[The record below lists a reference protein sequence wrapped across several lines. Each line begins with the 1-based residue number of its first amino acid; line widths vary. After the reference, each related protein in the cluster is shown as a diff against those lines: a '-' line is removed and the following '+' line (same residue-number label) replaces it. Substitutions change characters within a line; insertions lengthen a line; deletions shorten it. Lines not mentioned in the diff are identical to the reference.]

1 MYLKRLDILGFKT
14 FAART
19 VFEFRPGITAIV
31 GPNGSG
37 KSNVADA
44 VRWVLGEQ
52 SYSAI
57 RSRRAEDVIFSGG
70 GRRAASGFAE
80 VSLTIDNSDRLLPLP
95 YNEVTITRRASR
107 SGENEYQI
115 NRQRVRLRDVQE
127 AVGPLGGSYT
137 IINQGLVDAALNL
150 RPEERRRLFEDAA
163 EIGVYEQRKSEALR
177 RLRETAANIQR
188 CDDVLTE
195 LEPRMRSLK
204 RQASLARGYRDLQ
217 QELQALLG
225 QYYLLQRRSLRS
237 SLAFA
242 EQHEREAATLL
253 QSARIQQAAAADELQ
268 LLRESLRGL
277 RDRLASL
284 HQTSSGLHER
294 AEATQRELVVGIE
307 RATALERRADDLAH
321 QQTDIDL
328 RRTEQSQERQL
339 VLERQQ
345 AASQRLAQE
354 REAAA
359 AHETVLTGHTQALQA
374 ARQALQIAQRDELH
388 TTTALA
394 DVRRRQEQLAV
405 RKLRLVE
412 ELSALAPALAAAQQ
426 NLEQSRVELH
436 QAEEAV
442 AQALDVLAQA
452 EQALSSARATIEASR
467 AELRQLDEHSAQ
479 LQRSLADVEAR
490 LESLTRLQRSYTG
503 VFAGV
508 KAAMQWAEREKRLGF
523 VLVASILRTPAELET
538 AIEVALGSRLQNIV
552 VDHWQDAEDAIE
564 ALRRSNAGR
573 ATFLPLDS
581 LKSQIGEHRSRQ
593 RSDAV
598 LGLAAE
604 LVDTDQRY
612 AVVVWQLLGRTLVV
626 RDLPTARAELR
637 ELSGGWTIV
646 TLAGEQVNSG
656 GAVTGGSQVRESG
669 ALRRERELRE
679 LPERA
684 SSIRAEIALSQ
695 QQRQALLASIAGAE
709 QARRE
714 AEQRQRLALQERDAA
729 QKKLEQERR
738 RLGQAEGDL
747 LLQQRRSAQIEQ
759 EQTELEQQLA
769 QLSLEEHELERRS
782 KQLQEEL
789 ALRRVE
795 EQAWDERDRE
805 AQQQLAGL
813 RAAVAAAEAELRTEQ
828 ALLRAAEQNLA
839 RLQEQQLSI
848 SQRQATLSHEQ
859 TALLARNQELDAIHN
874 SLLVEIDSLR
884 QNIEPLEAQLSTNE
898 SAQNELEQRMTGLTN
913 ALLEAESAH
922 GHASMESQR
931 SRDRLDALWE
941 RAAADDIDLDDL
953 GEGLGFRDQGL
964 GTGDQGSGIGGQGS
978 GIVNRGSE
986 TGDHGSHDR
995 RADASSPD
1003 ATIYQNPLDD
1013 ASAAR
1018 GIPDARGTTPATP
1031 GDASNRLEDSQ
1042 VINIDEL
1049 QARIQSLRSR
1059 IQRMGVIN
1067 PLALEEY
1074 EEASQRYSFMSTQ
1087 LADLRAAETALTELI
1102 SELEGAM
1109 QLRFQQTFK
1118 AVAAEFERT
1127 FERLFG
1133 GGQAQ
1138 LVLTQPGSNG
1148 TGEENGQEH
1157 DAVIG
1162 VDILARPPGKR
1173 QQNLAL
1179 LSGGERALT
1188 AGALLFA
1195 ILTVN
1200 PSPFCVMDEVDAA
1213 LDEANVGRFREA
1225 LAELSLRTQFLVITH
1240 NRGTIEA
1247 ADTIYGVSMGDDS
1260 TSKVLSLRMEEVV
1273 E

>member
-57 RSRRAEDVIFSGG
+57 RSRRAEDLIFSGG
-70 GRRAASGFAE
+70 GRRAPSGFAE
-80 VSLTIDNSDRLLPLP
+80 VSLTIDNTDRLLPLP
-95 YNEVTITRRASR
+95 YNEVTITRRATR
-107 SGENEYQI
+107 AGEHEYQI

-188 CDDVLTE
+188 CDDVLAE
-195 LEPRMRSLK
+195 LEPRLRSLK
-204 RQASLARGYRDLQ
+204 RQASLARGYRDLHT
-217 QELQALLG
+217 ELQALLG
-225 QYYLLQRRSLRS
+225 QFYWAQRHTLCLQ
-237 SLAFA
+237 LASA
-242 EQHEREAATLL
+242 EQAEQAATITL
-253 QSARIQQAAAADELQ
+253 QTARIQQALATQVLQ
-268 LLRESLRGL
+268 DLRDGLRGL
-277 RDRLASL
+277 RERLGGL
-284 HQTSSGLHER
+284 HHQSSALHER
-294 AEATQRELVVGIE
+294 AEAVQRDLVVGLE
-307 RATALERRADDLAH
+307 RAAALERRADDLAH
-321 QQTDIDL
+321 QQAEIDV
-328 RRTEQSQERQL
+328 RRDEQAQERLL
-339 VLERQQ
+339 VFERQQ
-345 AASQRLAQE
+345 AATQRLGQE
-354 REAAA
+354 REAAM
-359 AHETVLTGHTQALQA
+359 TQEQLLATQLQELQSV
-374 ARQALQIAQRDELH
+374 RQALQSAQRAEL
-388 TTTALA
+388 TSTTALA
-394 DVRRRQEQLAV
+394 DARRRHEHMAV
-405 RKLRLVE
+405 RVLRLAE
-412 ELSALAPALAAAQQ
+412 EHASLAPALMLAQQ
-426 NLEQSRVELH
+426 RLEQAQLDLH
-436 QAEEAV
+436 TAEEMLIHTADRLANAV
-442 AQALDVLAQA
+442 
-452 EQALSSARATIEASR
+452 QALSSARAAIETSR
-467 AELRQLDEHSAQ
+467 NELRQLDEHSAQ
-479 LQRSLADVEAR
+479 LQRALADLEAR
-490 LESLTRLQRSYTG
+490 LESLMRLQRSYTG

-508 KAAMQWAEREKRLGF
+508 KAAMQWAENEKRAGF
-523 VLVASILRTPAELET
+523 VLVASILRTPAEIET

-552 VDHWQDAEDAIE
+552 VDSWSDAEQAIE

-573 ATFLPLDS
+573 ATFLPLDT
-581 LKSQIGEHRSRQ
+581 LKAQLGDRRGQRRSA
-593 RSDAV
+593 DAV
-598 LGLAAE
+598 LGVAAE
-604 LVDTDQRY
+604 LVDVDQHY
-612 AVVVWQLLGRTLVV
+612 ELVVWHLLGRTLVV

-656 GAVTGGSQVRESG
+656 GAVTGGAQVRESG

-679 LPERA
+679 LPGRA
-684 SSIRAEIALSQ
+684 ASIRAEIEQNQQLRQHLMAAL
-695 QQRQALLASIAGAE
+695 AGAE
-709 QARRE
+709 QTRRE
-714 AEQRQRLALQERDAA
+714 AEQEQRLSLQEQETA
-729 QKKLEQERR
+729 QKKLEHVRR
-738 RLGQAEGDL
+738 AVGQAEGDQ

-759 EQTELEQQLA
+759 EQVELEQQIA
-769 QLSLEEHELERRS
+769 QLALEQHEHEQHAR
-782 KQLQEEL
+782 QLHEEL
-789 ALRRVE
+789 VQRRIE
-795 EQAWDERDRE
+795 EQAWSERDRD

-813 RAAVAAAEAELRTEQ
+813 RAAVAAVEAELRTEQ
-828 ALLRAAEQNLA
+828 ALLRAADQNLA
-839 RLQEQQLSI
+839 RLDEQQASLM
-848 SQRQATLSHEQ
+848 QRHA
-859 TALLARNQELDAIHN
+859 ALNAEHTGLAARNQQLESTHTG
-874 SLLVEIDSLR
+874 LLAEIDSLR
-884 QNIEPLEAQLSTNE
+884 QDIEPLESQLNAHETE
-898 SAQNELEQRMTGLTN
+898 QTGLEQRLTEATN
-913 ALLEAESAH
+913 ALLEAETLN
-922 GHASMESQR
+922 GRVSMERQR
-931 SRDRLDALWE
+931 QRDRLDALWE
-941 RAAADDIDLDDL
+941 RAAADDIDLDAL
-953 GEGLGFRDQGL
+953 EQGLGFRDGGL
-964 GTGDQGSGIGGQGS
+964 EGEGQDPHAAK
-978 GIVNRGSE
+978 VE
-986 TGDHGSHDR
+986 AAP
-995 RADASSPD
+995 ADEIS
-1003 ATIYQNPLDD
+1003 YQKLANP
-1013 ASAAR
+1013 ASAPMEMAAAVSPSMDN
-1018 GIPDARGTTPATP
+1018 IQSIT
-1031 GDASNRLEDSQ
+1031 
-1042 VINIDEL
+1042 IDEL

-1074 EEASQRYSFMSTQ
+1074 EESSQRHHFMSTQ
-1087 LADLRAAETALTELI
+1087 LADLRSAETSLSELI
-1102 SELEGAM
+1102 EELDGAM

-1138 LVLTQPGSNG
+1138 LILTQPSSNG
-1148 TGEENGQEH
+1148 TGDENGQEPNTG
-1157 DAVIG
+1157 AIG

-1260 TSKVLSLRMEEVV
+1260 ASRVLSLRLEEII